1 MSRIRSIK
9 PEFFSS
15 LDVVCLTERAR
26 LMFIGLW
33 TYADDSGRG
42 LDEPRLIKAAL
53 FPLDDGITVKVI
65 NRLMGELA
73 GKGRIVRYHDPDG
86 LPLFEITKWSKH
98 QRIDRPSPSKYR
110 GAFDDISTNGHGHID
125 EDS

>member
-1 MSRIRSIK
+1 MARIRSIK

-15 LDVVCLTERAR
+15 LDIVCLSERAR

-33 TYADDSGRG
+33 TYADDAGRG

-53 FPLDDGITVKVI
+53 FPLDDAVTVKVI
-65 NRLMGELA
+65 VRLMDELEKA
-73 GKGRIVRYHDPDG
+73 GRIVRYSVDD
-86 LPLFEITKWSKH
+86 LRLFEITKWARH

-110 GAFDDISTNGHGHID
+110 GAFDELSTNGHRRLD
-125 EDS
+125 E